1 MKPMVLVT
9 LATSALTAL
18 VVGNAYSQKRQFYT
32 TLVYLLNSN
41 RTLGVLYVQAAV
53 MLWVTTTV
61 VKNLFFGTLRA
72 AEVEHLVEKSWY
84 MVLETFILLA
94 GFHEDMQVGFVTT
107 ITFLFVIKAFH
118 WLIEERINYMERS
131 PLIAWTFHLRAVS
144 ILFLLAAIDL
154 LYIRYS
160 WASLRT
166 KGASVQIVFGL
177 EYTIMLL
184 VGLNT
189 FLHYVLHSIDLRS
202 EDPWENKT
210 IYMRYVDIGVGFMK
224 LCLYMSYMLF
234 MMWILFI
241 PLHIA
246 RRIFITAK
254 HFQKSVNDV
263 LSSHQAIRN
272 LNTLYPDATE
282 EELRAA
288 NTVCIICREDMLQ
301 RCKRLPCKHI
311 FHTSCLRSWFQR
323 QQNCPTCRMDVLS
336 HSASLRRNRRLQ
348 QQQHGPPQD
357 NTAQGGAN
365 NGGEGRSEGTMS
377 PPAHPHTT
385 PPPPPFP
392 PGFPAFTPFS
402 MPPFMMQPP
411 FGGGMGGG
419 GSLAGL
425 TDDQLRS
432 LEGLERANVE
442 ARIAVLRNIQRL
454 LDSAVTQMVQ
464 YSTVMTNMGNAVLV
478 CHSVSSELQQDQD
491 FLGTPILLPLLF
503 LTPDLLPLPLH
514 SSHLPLPLPLLIQ
527 PLRQPLRLLRGPL
540 LKGQREYSFT
550 AGQLDPQ
557 KSREREEGEEEEEE
571 EREEGERRGL
581 FTVGETNS
589 SSASIAGG
597 EGGSGGPGEGSP
609 AAVDELRQRRL
620 QRFHSLPAVS
630 QVAAATED
638 SMSSASKTDGH
649 GGTNGSSTQSP
660 EKEQ

>member
-61 VKNLFFGTLRA
+61 FKNLFFGTLRA

-94 GFHEDMQVGFVTT
+94 GFHEDMQVGFVAT
-107 ITFLFVIKAFH
+107 ITFLFVVKAFH

-131 PLIAWTFHLRAVS
+131 PLISWTFHLRAVS

-160 WASLRT
+160 WSTLRT
-166 KGASVQIVFGL
+166 RGASVQIVFGL

-184 VGLNT
+184 VGVNT
-189 FLHYVLHSIDLRS
+189 FLHYILHSIDLRS

-272 LNTLYPDATE
+272 LNTLYVVSCLLSRGDCPYSSLSLYPLSRYPDATE
-282 EELRAA
+282 EELRVA

-301 RCKRLPCKHI
+301 RCKKLPCKHI

-336 HSASLRRNRRLQ
+336 HSASLRRNRRQ
-348 QQQHGPPQD
+348 QQQQQQQGPPQGPGVRGGLPPGVPPAPPGLFNPMMAPPPHPHMWAPPPGMIPPTAPPPNAPAEGAENQTPQQPPTAAAAGGARD

-365 NGGEGRSEGTMS
+365 NGGGGGSTGTTS

-392 PGFPAFTPFS
+392 PGFPAFSPFT

-411 FGGGMGGG
+411 FG
-419 GSLAGL
+419 
-425 TDDQLRS
+425 
-432 LEGLERANVE
+432 E
-442 ARIAVLRNIQRL
+442 
-454 LDSAVTQMVQ
+454 
-464 YSTVMTNMGNAVLV
+464 
-478 CHSVSSELQQDQD
+478 
-491 FLGTPILLPLLF
+491 
-503 LTPDLLPLPLH
+503 
-514 SSHLPLPLPLLIQ
+514 
-527 PLRQPLRLLRGPL
+527 
-540 LKGQREYSFT
+540 
-550 AGQLDPQ
+550 
-557 KSREREEGEEEEEE
+557 
-571 EREEGERRGL
+571 
-581 FTVGETNS
+581 
-589 SSASIAGG
+589 
-597 EGGSGGPGEGSP
+597 SGIY
-609 AAVDELRQRRL
+609 
-620 QRFHSLPAVS
+620 
-630 QVAAATED
+630 
-638 SMSSASKTDGH
+638 
-649 GGTNGSSTQSP
+649 
-660 EKEQ
+660 